1 MLKRLDFS
9 EFLPDRPLS
18 LAWAKNVY
26 PMAEGYRP
34 VRAFQNITPALAGIL
49 GGAAFVGSD
58 GTSAL
63 LAGTATDLYRYSGSA
78 WTSLLGSLTATI
90 WRFDQF
96 NDAVIGVNGGA
107 PVKFDLIGGTASPL
121 GGTPP
126 VSDLVATVRQ
136 QVFLAGDP
144 TQKNVVYISGFEDP
158 EQWTP
163 GTNQSLS
170 VAFPNGGEIMGLAG
184 GETGIIIQK
193 RSVRRATYTGDVTVW
208 QFDEISREIGCMA
221 KGSVASAGQSVFFL
235 SEQGFMACDR
245 NSVIPIGREKVDR
258 TFFNLYSRDDIQNIR
273 AAIDPR
279 STTVCWSMPGT
290 PGRIWCYDWTL
301 SKWTVIEQD
310 LSLVFSGFTA
320 NISIDALDAIYPGGI
335 DTIPYSLD
343 AAIFAGGN
351 PLFLVATDLGVVGA
365 LTGDPMAVQF
375 TINPI
380 EVEPGRRVRIR
391 GARVVSD
398 AVQGVVAVDVRARAG
413 DSPKVRNS
421 GAIRDNGRVPL
432 RGNGRHVGV
441 EVDIPS
447 HSWTYALGVDLE
459 YEMEGER

>member
-1 MLKRLDFS
+1 MLKRFDFS

-18 LAWAKNVY
+18 LAWAKNVL

-34 VRAFQNITPALAGIL
+34 ARSFQAITPALAGVL
-49 GGAAFVGSD
+49 GGGAYVGSD
-58 GTSAL
+58 GTSAM
-63 LAGTATDLYRYSGSA
+63 LAGDAKGLYRYSGAA
-78 WTSLLGSLTATI
+78 WSLLLGGLSATT

-96 NDAVIGVNGGA
+96 NDVVVGVNGRA
-107 PVKFDLIGGTASPL
+107 PVKFKLLGGTADVL
-121 GGTPP
+121 GGSPP
-126 VSDLVATVRQ
+126 AADLVATVRQ

-158 EQWTP
+158 EGWTP
-163 GTNQSLS
+163 GNNQSLS
-170 VAFPNGGEIMGLAG
+170 VGFPNGGEVMGLAG
-184 GETGIIIQK
+184 GETGVILQK
-193 RSVRRATYTGDVTVW
+193 GSVRLATYTGGVTVW

-221 KGSVASAGQSVFFL
+221 KGSVVTAGKTVFFL

-245 NSVIPIGREKVDR
+245 SVVVPIGREKIDR
-258 TFFNLYSRDDIQNIR
+258 TFFSLYSREDIQNIR

-301 SKWTVIEQD
+301 SRWSVIETD

-320 NISIDALDAIYPGGI
+320 NVSVDALDSLYPGGI

-343 AAIFAGGN
+343 DARFAGGN
-351 PLFLVATDLGVVGA
+351 PLLLVADSSGVVG
-365 LTGDPMAVQF
+365 TMNGPPMAVQF
-375 TINPI
+375 TLKA
-380 EVEPGRRVRIR
+380 VEPQTGRRVRIR
-391 GARVVSD
+391 GARAVTD
-398 AVQGVVAVDVRARAG
+398 AVQGTVSIDVRARAG
-413 DSPKVRNS
+413 DAPSVKVS

-432 RGNGRHVGV
+432 RGNGRHVGI

-459 YEMEGER
+459 CELEGER